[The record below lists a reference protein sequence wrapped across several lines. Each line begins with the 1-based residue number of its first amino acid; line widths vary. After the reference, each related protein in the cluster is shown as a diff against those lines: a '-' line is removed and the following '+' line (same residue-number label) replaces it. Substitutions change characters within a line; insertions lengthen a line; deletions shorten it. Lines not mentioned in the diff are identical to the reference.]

1 MFFQITKFKEEH
13 KKLITIVEIL
23 LFPLIMILLDIIIRT
38 IHNTGL
44 YFGTFLR
51 GIFEYFV

>member
-1 MFFQITKFKEEH
+1 MLFQITNFKEEH
-13 KKLITIVEIL
+13 KKLFTIVEIL
-23 LFPLIMILLDIIIRT
+23 LFPILMILLDIIIKT

-51 GIFEYFV
+51 GIFEHFV

>member
-1 MFFQITKFKEEH
+1 MKKIKTEEMY
-13 KKLITIVEIL
+13 TIVEIL
-23 LFPLIMILLDIIIRT
+23 LFPILMILLDIIIKT

-51 GIFEYFV
+51 GIFEHFV